1 MLDIKEIQRN
11 SEIIDIN
18 QILNRA
24 DIIFADDK
32 TSVVDLEKFQ
42 DKRRRM
48 RGNYNTTSI
57 KGLAQFAGHNID
69 YIKAMEESNPTC
81 FIGEDGTADLILNFG
96 TPEVPLHQDFTASI
110 SLKKTA
116 VFNALSDIKDT
127 RLRQRELA
135 EFIEDFHPHITA
147 YTASYDE
154 IDLSTAIN
162 AIRDITI
169 ESSRK
174 SQKTEEEYRDTSSA
188 FTSVEA
194 KFKDATPVFLK
205 FNIPVFNEIDN
216 KEFIFRISV
225 ITANDEIALSIRCAH
240 WDQVLEEINL
250 EFQNKLD
257 NVLSPLGVRTFI
269 GNWK

>member
-18 QILNRA
+18 KILNRA

-57 KGLAQFAGHNID
+57 KAIAQFVGSSID
-69 YIKAMEESNPTC
+69 KNSLDIDNPTC
-81 FIGEDGTADLILNFG
+81 FIGEDGEAEVVLNFG
-96 TPEVPLHQDFTASI
+96 NTEVPLHQDFTASI